1 MADGGVG
8 LSPSVTQ
15 VALLGSDEIAAVNDD
30 GTWEIRDIIPGEHTL
45 EVRATG
51 EYANTFKRQEV
62 SVTVLGGQSVS
73 VAPIT
78 LPLARGGVTGTVT
91 LEGEGSY
98 ENVFVEI
105 VETGAGATTNAAGEY
120 AIASVPNGSYSMRFS
135 KTGFNTAYEIGI
147 NVSTE
152 QDTAVPPVQL
162 TVLRGHLAGT
172 VLLEDGSSPT
182 VVQVSVLGTDR
193 VSAVQ
198 EDGSWEINEV
208 VPGNYVVELRAT
220 GEYAGQYRRHEQPVT
235 GWRANG
241 DVSTLTLP
249 RAKGTLTGQVTSK
262 TKPSSAAFWL
272 KSSALACPP

>member
-1 MADGGVG
+1 M
-8 LSPSVTQ
+8 
-15 VALLGSDEIAAVNDD
+15 
-30 GTWEIRDIIPGEHTL
+30 
-45 EVRATG
+45 
-51 EYANTFKRQEV
+51 
-62 SVTVLGGQSVS
+62 
-73 VAPIT
+73 
-78 LPLARGGVTGTVT
+78 
-91 LEGEGSY
+91 
-98 ENVFVEI
+98 EI

-235 GWRANG
+235 VVGGQTATFP
-241 DVSTLTLP
+241 TLTLP
-249 RAKGTLTGQVTSK
+249 RAKGTLTGQVTLEDETLFSGVLVEILGSGMS
-262 TKPSSAAFWL
+262 TMTNALGEFSVTGVPRATTPSASP
-272 KSSALACPP
+272 K